1 VKRLFAGLSAGV
13 AIAAVLVVA
22 GPVTQAG
29 AVTLGYSCGAGFALK
44 VTVTGVG
51 SVNTLEEP
59 TERFMASN
67 VVFKIANPFS
77 TPMTINNVR
86 VRVADPP
93 TVSFVSGSTLGA
105 GWVFTHPGISTDTHA
120 SSAVI
125 PVAGSLASGPM
136 RMRYRDVSTDP
147 TAGPGFVQWFGG
159 SISLNVVSPP
169 GIGAVTCTPIPPV
182 AAFAAAKDPV

>member
-1 VKRLFAGLSAGV
+1 MRRLFAGLSAGF
-13 AIAAVLVVA
+13 AVGALMVVA
-22 GPVTQAG
+22 GPVTPAG

-77 TPMTINNVR
+77 TPMTVNNVR

-93 TVSFVSGSTLGA
+93 TVAYVSGSTLGA
-105 GWVFTHPGISTDTHA
+105 GWAFSHPGISTDTHA
-120 SSAVI
+120 TNIVV

-136 RMRYRDVSTDP
+136 RMRYRDISTDP
-147 TAGPGFVQWFGG
+147 TGGPGFVQWFGG
-159 SISLNVVSPP
+159 PISLNVVSPP
-169 GIGAVTCTPIPPV
+169 GVGAVTCSPIPPV